1 MRIVNLKRFLISMS
15 IIILISLFSVNLIIS
30 SILSHGDD
38 IKIYN
43 PHTVTKGE
51 TIWSIASQYN
61 HDDIRDLVY
70 EIGIENNLTNFVI
83 VPGQIL
89 RIPIN

>member
-1 MRIVNLKRFLISMS
+1 MSLIL
-15 IIILISLFSVNLIIS
+15 LIGLFSVNLAIS
-30 SILSHGDD
+30 SLITHGDD

>member
-1 MRIVNLKRFLISMS
+1 MKIVNLKRFLISMS
-15 IIILISLFSVNLIIS
+15 LILLISLFSVNLAIS
-30 SILSHGDD
+30 SIITHGDD

-61 HDDIRDLVY
+61 QGDIRDLVY
-70 EIGIENNLTNFVI
+70 EIGIDNNLTNFVI
-83 VPGQIL
+83 IPGQIL